1 MIDFAIAFLVVIAT
15 LYAPGYFV
23 GRALSLART
32 SSLALA
38 PAFTIAL
45 LVGEGVVL
53 YAAGISCPAWT
64 LAGIALV
71 VALVVRAASWGS
83 DAASPPMARTP
94 PQVKSV
100 RPPPL
105 LPTSPSSGSRS
116 PSTSS

>member
-71 VALVVRAASWGS
+71 VALVVRAASWGVRRRFAP
-83 DAASPPMARTP
+83 DGANAAAGQIGATS
-94 PQVKSV
+94 
-100 RPPPL
+100 PL